1 MFLILLLVLLAFV
14 ATVVLLALPHV
25 FSGRGLRLLRRGVVA
40 FDVLTAVGLV
50 LGPIVFHEVMGVSA
64 VLLRIAS
71 VGFVMQIFFALLTGL
86 GLLFQWMTGFLG
98 KGVPF
103 DRSRRRMLRH
113 AAVVPALAAI
123 GGLYGGLYEKD
134 ATVEREILVPIRDLP
149 TPLKGLRIAQLSDV
163 HLGWYFSLDDLAAL
177 LERTAKGA
185 PDVLV
190 ITGDLFDDEAINLA
204 AVALVDRYCERFPL
218 GIWFI
223 YGNHEHRR
231 NFAAIDAALDGTQI
245 HKLVNGA
252 ALLMDAPRPLW
263 LVGIDYPQAHGDEA
277 FQAKKKEY
285 TDTAYQDVPEN
296 AITILLSH
304 HPEGIDNGATH
315 GAALALTGHTHG
327 CQFGILGH
335 AALPFFKYNRGI
347 VHVGS
352 TFGYVH
358 SGNGSWFPYRIGCP
372 PEIAYFTLRRA

>member
-1 MFLILLLVLLAFV
+1 MFLILLLVLLLFIAI
-14 ATVVLLALPHV
+14 VVLLALPHV
-25 FSGRGLRLLRRGVVA
+25 FSGRGLSFLRRGVLA
-40 FDVLTAVGLV
+40 FDMLTAAGLV
-50 LGPIVFHEVMGVSA
+50 LGPLVFHEVMGTAA

-71 VGFVMQIFFALLTGL
+71 IGFVVQIFFALLTGF
-86 GLLFQWMTGFLG
+86 GLAFQWMTGFRG

-113 AAVVPALAAI
+113 AALAPIAAVA

-134 ATVEREILVPIRDLP
+134 ATVEREIMIPIRDLP
-149 TPLKGLRIAQLSDV
+149 TALRGLRIAQLSDV
-163 HLGWYFSLDDLAAL
+163 HLGWYFSMDDLKAL

-204 AVALVDRYCERFPL
+204 AVTLVDHYCDRFPL

-231 NFAAIDAALDGTQI
+231 NFEAIDAALDETQI
-245 HKLVNGA
+245 HKLVNSA
-252 ALLMDAPRPLW
+252 ALLADASRPLW
-263 LVGIDYPQAHGDEA
+263 LVGTDYPQAHGDEA

-285 TDTAYQDVPEN
+285 IDKAYEDVPEG
-296 AITILLSH
+296 AITILMGH
-304 HPEGIDNGATH
+304 HPETIDNGAVH
-315 GAALALTGHTHG
+315 GAALTLTGHTHG
-327 CQFGILGH
+327 CQFGLFGH
-335 AALPFFKYNRGI
+335 AVLPAFKYNRGLVKI
-347 VHVGS
+347 GNS
-352 TFGYVH
+352 LGYVH